1 MQKASASGAMSPL
14 FPFLLHPTL
23 EVSVQLQ
30 SALQR
35 RQLRMMPM
43 GPPLYAVGAAEDDG
57 QGGAEHAEH
66 AAAAFANAANAYMHV
81 TSARGAPVAR
91 NTPARP
97 SRGCSLTA
105 TATLHAQTAT
115 STTA

>member
-1 MQKASASGAMSPL
+1 
-14 FPFLLHPTL
+14 
-23 EVSVQLQ
+23 
-30 SALQR
+30 
-35 RQLRMMPM
+35 M

-91 NTPARP
+91 NTPDAP
-97 SRGCSLTA
+97 
-105 TATLHAQTAT
+105 TAT

>member
-1 MQKASASGAMSPL
+1 M
-14 FPFLLHPTL
+14 
-23 EVSVQLQ
+23 
-30 SALQR
+30 

-66 AAAAFANAANAYMHV
+66 AAAAFANAANAYMHI

-91 NTPARP
+91 NTPD
-97 SRGCSLTA
+97 
-105 TATLHAQTAT
+105 AQTAT